1 MPDPILEF
9 QGICKRF
16 PGVVALSNVNLS
28 VCPGEVVALIGENGA
43 GKSTLM
49 KILGGVYQADE
60 GTIRVDGQVVQIRHV
75 ADAQK
80 LGVGLIHQELN
91 NLDNLDVGGN
101 IFLGREPL
109 SGGFLR
115 LVNRK
120 RIAEQSRGYL
130 EKVGLNLSPGTP
142 LSALSIAQQ
151 QLVEIAKA
159 LSTHARIIV
168 MDEPTSC
175 LTLTETNR
183 LFKLIAEL
191 KSSGVSVIYI
201 SHRLME
207 VNACADRVVGLR
219 DGKNSGQLAKAEISH
234 ENMVRLMVGRNI
246 DLKRTETRLGDPK
259 KRIEFRNLISPFFPS
274 HSISLEIRQGEVLGL
289 AGLVGAGRSE
299 LAMTVF
305 GIVRPLGGE
314 IVIDGKAVKI
324 QSPRNA
330 IAHGIYLIP
339 EDRRRTGL
347 ITSMAL
353 RENIT
358 LPDLWRYANLGLISY
373 GSELRTAEE
382 QRKKLSIK
390 TNSCETL
397 AKNLSGGNQQKLVL
411 AKWLSLSPKL
421 IIFDEPTRGVDVG
434 SKAEIYRLM
443 RNLADSG
450 VFILM
455 ISSDMEEVLGV
466 SDRIAVMREGALMGI
481 LEPGN
486 YSEEAVMRL
495 AVAPVQ
501 AKQNLSTLGQTTSKE
516 TRT

>member
-1 MPDPILEF
+1 VPEPILELK
-9 QGICKRF
+9 GISKRF
-16 PGVVALSNVNLS
+16 PGVIALSDVHLS
-28 VCPGEVVALIGENGA
+28 VSPGEVVALIGENGA

-49 KILGGVYQADE
+49 KILGGVYHADE
-60 GTIRVDGQVVQIRHV
+60 GSIRVDGREVHIRHV

-80 LGVGLIHQELN
+80 LGVSLIHQELN
-91 NLDNLDVGGN
+91 NLDNLDIGGN

-109 SGGFLR
+109 FGGFLR
-115 LVNRK
+115 LVDRK
-120 RIAEQSRGYL
+120 KIAEQSRGYL
-130 EKVGLNLSPGTP
+130 AKVGLNLPPRTA

-159 LSTHARIIV
+159 LSTNARIIV
-168 MDEPTSC
+168 MDEPTSS

-183 LFKLIAEL
+183 LFSLIAEL
-191 KSSGVSVIYI
+191 KSAGVSVIYI

-219 DGKNSGQLAKAEISH
+219 DGKNSGQLPKSEINH
-234 ENMVRLMVGRNI
+234 DNMVRLMVGRNI

-259 KRIEFRNLISPFFPS
+259 NRIEFRGIISPFFPS
-274 HSISLEIRQGEVLGL
+274 HSISLDIRQGEILGL

-314 IVIDGKAVKI
+314 IVVDGKAV
-324 QSPRNA
+324 QVHSPHDA

-339 EDRRRTGL
+339 EDRRKHGL

-353 RENIT
+353 RENVT
-358 LPDLWRYANLGLISY
+358 LPDLWRYANFGVISY
-373 GSELRTAEE
+373 GSELRTAEK

-390 TNSCETL
+390 TASCETL

-421 IIFDEPTRGVDVG
+421 IISDEPTRGVDVG

-443 RNLADSG
+443 RSLAESG

-466 SDRIAVMREGALMGI
+466 SDRIAVMREGALMGV
-481 LEPGN
+481 LEARDF
-486 YSEEAVMRL
+486 SEEAVMRL
-495 AVAPVQ
+495 AVAPVY
-501 AKQNLSTLGQTTSKE
+501 AKEDPPMSGHTTHQE
-516 TRT
+516 IRT

>member
-1 MPDPILEF
+1 VPEPILELK
-9 QGICKRF
+9 GISKRF
-16 PGVVALSNVNLS
+16 PGVVALSDVDLS
-28 VCPGEVVALIGENGA
+28 VSPGEVVALIGENGA

-60 GTIRVDGQVVQIRHV
+60 GIIRVDGREVQIRNV

-80 LGVGLIHQELN
+80 LGVSLIHQELN
-91 NLDNLDVGGN
+91 NLDNLDIGGN

-109 SGGFLR
+109 AAGFL
-115 LVNRK
+115 VDRK

-130 EKVGLNLSPGTP
+130 EKVGLNLPPWTA
-142 LSALSIAQQ
+142 LSSLSIAQQ

-159 LSTHARIIV
+159 LSTNARIIV
-168 MDEPTSC
+168 MDEPTSS

-183 LFKLIAEL
+183 LFSLIAEL
-191 KSSGVSVIYI
+191 KSAGVSVIYI

-219 DGKNSGQLAKAEISH
+219 DGKNSGQLPKSEINH
-234 ENMVRLMVGRNI
+234 DNMVRLMVGRNI

-259 KRIEFRNLISPFFPS
+259 KRIEFREIISPFFPS
-274 HSISLEIRQGEVLGL
+274 HSISLNIRQGEILGL

-305 GIVRPLGGE
+305 GIARPLGGE
-314 IVIDGKAVKI
+314 IVIDGKAV
-324 QSPRNA
+324 QVRSPRDA
-330 IAHGIYLIP
+330 IGHGIYLVP
-339 EDRRRTGL
+339 EDRRKNGL
-347 ITSMAL
+347 ITSMAV
-353 RENIT
+353 RENVT
-358 LPDLWRYANLGLISY
+358 LPDLWRYANFGVISY
-373 GSELRTAEE
+373 GNELRTAEE
-382 QRKKLSIK
+382 QRKKLSIR
-390 TNSCETL
+390 TPSCETL

-443 RNLADSG
+443 RNLADHG

-466 SDRIAVMREGALMGI
+466 SDRIAVMREGALTGV
-481 LEPGN
+481 LEAKDF
-486 YSEEAVMRL
+486 SEEAVMRL
-495 AVAPVQ
+495 AVATVH
-501 AKQNLSTLGQTTSKE
+501 AKADLSTSAHTTHQE
-516 TRT
+516 IRT

>member
-1 MPDPILEF
+1 MPEPILELK
-9 QGICKRF
+9 GISKRF
-16 PGVVALSNVNLS
+16 PGVVALSDVHLS
-28 VCPGEVVALIGENGA
+28 VSPGEVVALIGENGA

-60 GTIRVDGQVVQIRHV
+60 GSIRVDGRDVKIRHV

-80 LGVGLIHQELN
+80 LGVSLIHQELN
-91 NLDNLDVGGN
+91 NLDNLDIGGN

-115 LVNRK
+115 LVDRK
-120 RIAEQSRGYL
+120 KIAEQSRGYL
-130 EKVGLNLSPGTP
+130 ATVGLNLPPWTP

-159 LSTHARIIV
+159 LSTNARIIV
-168 MDEPTSC
+168 MDEPTSS
-175 LTLTETNR
+175 LTLTEANR
-183 LFKLIAEL
+183 LFSLIAEL
-191 KSSGVSVIYI
+191 KSAGVSVIYI

-219 DGKNSGQLAKAEISH
+219 DGKNSGQLPKSEINH
-234 ENMVRLMVGRNI
+234 ESMVRLMVGRNI
-246 DLKRTETRLGDPK
+246 DLKRTETHLGDQK
-259 KRIEFRNLISPFFPS
+259 KRIEFREIISPFFPS
-274 HSISLEIRQGEVLGL
+274 HSISLDIRQGEVLGL

-305 GIVRPLGGE
+305 GITRPLGGE
-314 IVIDGKAVKI
+314 IVVDGKAV
-324 QSPRNA
+324 QVRSPHDA
-330 IAHGIYLIP
+330 IAHGIYLVP
-339 EDRRRTGL
+339 EDRRKHGL
-347 ITSMAL
+347 IISMAL
-353 RENIT
+353 RENVT
-358 LPDLWRYANLGLISY
+358 LPDLWRYASFGVISY

-390 TNSCETL
+390 TSSCETL

-443 RNLADSG
+443 RSLAENG

-466 SDRIAVMREGALMGI
+466 SDRIAVMREGALTGV
-481 LEPGN
+481 LEAKDF
-486 YSEEAVMRL
+486 SEEAVMRL
-495 AVAPVQ
+495 AVAPVHAKEGPQMPGQ
-501 AKQNLSTLGQTTSKE
+501 AIH
-516 TRT
+516 

>member
-1 MPDPILEF
+1 VPEPILELK
-9 QGICKRF
+9 GISKRF
-16 PGVVALSNVNLS
+16 PGVVALSDVDLS
-28 VCPGEVVALIGENGA
+28 VSPGEVVALIGENGA

-60 GTIRVDGQVVQIRHV
+60 GTIQVDGRQVQIRNV

-80 LGVGLIHQELN
+80 LGVSLIHQELN
-91 NLDNLDVGGN
+91 NLDNLDIGGN

-109 SGGFLR
+109 SGGFLC
-115 LVNRK
+115 LVDRK

-130 EKVGLNLSPGTP
+130 EKVGLNLPPWTA
-142 LSALSIAQQ
+142 LSSLSIAQQ

-159 LSTHARIIV
+159 LSTSARIIV
-168 MDEPTSC
+168 MDEPTSS

-183 LFKLIAEL
+183 LFNLIAEL
-191 KSSGVSVIYI
+191 KSAGVSVIYI

-219 DGKNSGQLAKAEISH
+219 DGKNSGQLPKSEINH
-234 ENMVRLMVGRNI
+234 DNMVRLMVGRNI

-259 KRIEFRNLISPFFPS
+259 KRIEFRDIISPFFPS
-274 HSISLEIRQGEVLGL
+274 HSISLNIRQGEILGL

-305 GIVRPLGGE
+305 GIARPLGGE
-314 IVIDGKAVKI
+314 IVIDGKAVQI
-324 QSPRNA
+324 HSPRDA
-330 IAHGIYLIP
+330 IAHGIYLVP
-339 EDRRRTGL
+339 EDRRRNGL
-347 ITSMAL
+347 ITSMAV
-353 RENIT
+353 RENVT
-358 LPDLWRYANLGLISY
+358 LPDLWRYANFGVISY

-382 QRKKLSIK
+382 QRKKLSIR
-390 TNSCETL
+390 TTSCETL

-443 RNLADSG
+443 RSLADNG

-466 SDRIAVMREGALMGI
+466 SDRIAVMREGALMGV
-481 LEPGN
+481 LEAKDF
-486 YSEEAVMRL
+486 SEEAVMRL
-495 AVAPVQ
+495 AVAPVH
-501 AKQNLSTLGQTTSKE
+501 AKEDVPTSGHTAHQE
-516 TRT
+516 MRT